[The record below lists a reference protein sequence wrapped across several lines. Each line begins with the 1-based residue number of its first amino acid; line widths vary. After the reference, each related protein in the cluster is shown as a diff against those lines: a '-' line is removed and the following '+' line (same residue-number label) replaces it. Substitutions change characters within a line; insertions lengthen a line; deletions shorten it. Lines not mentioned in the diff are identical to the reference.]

1 MRVWGVADMSLF
13 FEPVPA
19 APCPPDIAV
28 PPPILACASTDGR
41 LIKSVDTGLTW
52 TELNGSAIGDGA
64 TPVACV
70 SSDPVKAAGV
80 ACIVDS
86 AGAGRPALLLFDVD
100 AQATIVWD
108 VQAGAVW
115 VPAPGEELSVE
126 CDEFTADIEP
136 VCLVDSAGVFT
147 RRADKITVFRNGVVS
162 ALPPTFVDPT
172 TNSPLILA
180 AGEVVG
186 ACEEST
192 VLTVEREWCN
202 AGSLWVAV
210 FPMDGSTGAP
220 LYGSPPLA
228 VWDYGP
234 VSAPNV
240 PPLPVLWA
248 DLQAAVIAGAA
259 TLGKCPT
266 TECET
271 C

>member
-1 MRVWGVADMSLF
+1 MGVFHD
-13 FEPVPA
+13 PVPA
-19 APCPPDIAV
+19 APCPPEPPV
-28 PPPILACASTDGR
+28 PATIVLCASTDGR
-41 LIKSVDTGLTW
+41 PIKSLDTGITW
-52 TELNGSAIGDGA
+52 VELSGSPIVDGA
-64 TPVACV
+64 TPVACGAD
-70 SSDPVKAAGV
+70 SPVRAAGV
-80 ACIVDS
+80 ACITGPDP
-86 AGAGRPALLLFDVD
+86 RPALILFDTELS
-100 AQATIVWD
+100 ATVVWD
-108 VQAGAVW
+108 VTANAVW

-126 CDEFTADIEP
+126 CDEFAADIEAA
-136 VCLVDSAGVFT
+136 CLVDSAGVFT

-248 DLQAAVIAGAA
+248 DLQAAVVAGAA

>member
-147 RRADKITVFRNGVVS
+147 RRADKITVFVGGVLAPV
-162 ALPPTFVDPT
+162 PPTFVDPVSNT
-172 TNSPLILA
+172 PVVLA
-180 AGEVVG
+180 PGETVG
-186 ACEEST
+186 ACDGAT
-192 VLTVEREWCN
+192 PQTVERSWCN
-202 AGSLWVAV
+202 DGSLWVAV
-210 FPMDGSTGAP
+210 FPVDPVTGAP
-220 LYGSPPLA
+220 VYGSAPLA

-234 VSAPNV
+234 VNAPYV
-240 PPLPVLWA
+240 PPLQVLWA
-248 DLQAAVIAGAA
+248 DLQAAVVAGVA
-259 TLGKCPT
+259 TLGVCAAMK
-266 TECET
+266 CET